1 MIVADL
7 QLGDA
12 GLLPQARFQLGE
24 DALGVVPDGAQLV
37 HLGVITLGDDAA
49 VLEGG
54 GRIRVDGGEDGRL
67 HIVQQVD
74 LSCKRGQLRAAAALG
89 LRPQLRQ
96 ALTGLG
102 HRVDL
107 LGGGGTVDR
116 AGHQALEV
124 GDVVELFDQ
133 IAPLHGLVHKA
144 FHRVEAAVDGGAGN
158 ERLLDP
164 AAEHPLAHGGAGLVQ
179 HPEQRSPLFAAP
191 QRLGQLEICPGD
203 RRQAHELSFIICD
216 DRFQALDAFNLR
228 IMEIFQQRGHCKAD
242 KAVFCDAGLCGP
254 VAAKLVL
261 EGDGH
266 EARGVPLLFHQLDG
280 AVHILFDVGSDLP
293 AVQQTRVHQH
303 LAGVVAAEFRNDRRG
318 DLFPLELGDMGRAGG
333 DIRKAKARCA
343 AFQKNTRNVVVFVVL
358 KHTALDDGAGR
369 DHADDVAFHKTLG
382 LGRVFHLLTDGDLVA
397 LRDEAGHIALIAVE
411 RYAAHGRALFE
422 AALLAREG
430 QIQLLRDCE
439 RIVEEHLVEVTDA
452 VEKNLILMLFFDLQI
467 LLHHGRKLC
476 HDRSPSSPSCRF
488 AIQNRL
494 LQAKR
499 GPALHS
505 RVLCFMV

>member
-1 MIVADL
+1 MIVTNF

-12 GLLPQARFQLGE
+12 GLLPQARFQLSE

-37 HLGVITLGDDAA
+37 YLGVVAFGDDAA

-54 GRIRVDGGEDGRL
+54 GRFRVDGGEDGRL

-74 LSCKRGQLRAAAALG
+74 LSRKRSQLRAAAALG
-89 LRPQLRQ
+89 LRPQFRQ

-107 LGGGGTVDR
+107 LGGGGAVDR

-133 IAPLHGLVHKA
+133 IAPLHGLIHEA
-144 FHRVEAAVDGGAGN
+144 FHRVEAAVDGGTGN

-203 RRQAHELSFIICD
+203 RRQAHELSLIICD

-242 KAVFCDAGLCGP
+242 KAVFCDTGLCGP

-280 AVHILFDVGSDLP
+280 AVHIFFDVGSDLP
-293 AVQQTRVHQH
+293 AVQQARIHQH

-318 DLFPLELGDMGRAGG
+318 DLLSLELCDMGRAGG
-333 DIRKAKARCA
+333 NVREAEACCT
-343 AFQKNTRNVVVFVVL
+343 AFQENTRNIVVFVIL
-358 KHTALDDGAGR
+358 KHTALNDGAGR
-369 DHADDVAFHKTLG
+369 DHADDVALDEALG
-382 LGRVFHLLTDGDLVA
+382 LCRVFHLLTDGDLIA
-397 LRDEAGHIALIAVE
+397 LRDEAGHIALVAVE
-411 RYAAHGRALFE
+411 WYAAHGRTLFK

-430 QIQLLRDCE
+430 QIQLPRSCE

-452 VEKNLILMLFFDLQI
+452 VE
-467 LLHHGRKLC
+467 
-476 HDRSPSSPSCRF
+476 
-488 AIQNRL
+488 
-494 LQAKR
+494 
-499 GPALHS
+499 
-505 RVLCFMV
+505 

>member
-1 MIVADL
+1 MIVADF

-24 DALGVVPDGAQLV
+24 DALGVVPDGAQLI
-37 HLGVITLGDDAA
+37 HLGVVAFGDDAA

-54 GRIRVDGGEDGRL
+54 GRFRVDGGKDGRL
-67 HIVQQVD
+67 HIVQLVD
-74 LSCKRGQLRAAAALG
+74 LSRKRSQLRAAAALG
-89 LRPQLRQ
+89 LRPQFRQ

-191 QRLGQLEICPGD
+191 QRLGELEVGPGD
-203 RRQAHELSFIICD
+203 LRQPHELGFIIRD

-242 KAVFCDAGLCGP
+242 KAVFCDTGLCGP

-293 AVQQTRVHQH
+293 AVQQARIHQH
-303 LAGVVAAEFRNDRRG
+303 LAGVVAAEFRNDRWG
-318 DLFPLELGDMGRAGG
+318 DLLPLELCDMGRAGG
-333 DIRKAKARCA
+333 NVREAEACCT
-343 AFQKNTRNVVVFVVL
+343 AFQENTRNVVVFVIL
-358 KHTALDDGAGR
+358 KHTALNDGAGR
-369 DHADDVAFHKTLG
+369 DHADDVALDEALG
-382 LGRVFHLLTDGDLVA
+382 LCRVFHLLTDGDLIA
-397 LRDEAGHIALIAVE
+397 LRDEAGHIALVAVE
-411 RYAAHGRALFE
+411 RYAAHGCALFK

-430 QIQLLRDCE
+430 QIQLPRSCK

-452 VEKNLILMLFFDLQI
+452 VE
-467 LLHHGRKLC
+467 
-476 HDRSPSSPSCRF
+476 
-488 AIQNRL
+488 
-494 LQAKR
+494 
-499 GPALHS
+499 
-505 RVLCFMV
+505 

>member
-1 MIVADL
+1 MIVADF

-12 GLLPQARFQLGE
+12 GLLPQARFQLSE
-24 DALGVVPDGAQLV
+24 DALGVVPDGAQLI
-37 HLGVITLGDDAA
+37 HLGVVAFGDDAA

-54 GRIRVDGGEDGRL
+54 GRFRVDGGEDGHL
-67 HIVQQVD
+67 HIVQQID
-74 LSCKRGQLRAAAALG
+74 LSRKHSQLRAAAALG
-89 LRPQLRQ
+89 LRPQFRQ

-107 LGGGGTVDR
+107 LGGGGAVDR

-191 QRLGQLEICPGD
+191 QRLGELEVGPGD
-203 RRQAHELSFIICD
+203 LRQPHELGFIIRD

-242 KAVFCDAGLCGP
+242 KAVFCDTGLCGP

-293 AVQQTRVHQH
+293 AVQQARIHQH

-318 DLFPLELGDMGRAGG
+318 DLLPFELCDVGRAGG
-333 DIRKAKARCA
+333 NVREAEACCA
-343 AFQKNTRNVVVFVVL
+343 AFQENTRNIVVFVIL
-358 KHTALDDGAGR
+358 KHTALNDGSRR
-369 DHADDVAFHKTLG
+369 DHADDVALDEALG
-382 LGRVFHLLTDGDLVA
+382 LCRVFHLLTDGDLIA
-397 LRDEAGHIALIAVE
+397 LRDEAGHIALVAVE
-411 RYAAHGRALFE
+411 RYAAHGCALFK

-430 QIQLLRDCE
+430 QIQLPRSCE

-452 VEKNLILMLFFDLQI
+452 VE
-467 LLHHGRKLC
+467 
-476 HDRSPSSPSCRF
+476 
-488 AIQNRL
+488 
-494 LQAKR
+494 
-499 GPALHS
+499 
-505 RVLCFMV
+505 

>member
-1 MIVADL
+1 MIVADF

-24 DALGVVPDGAQLV
+24 DALGIVADGAQLV
-37 HLGVITLGDDAA
+37 YLGVVAFGDDAA

-54 GRIRVDGGEDGRL
+54 GRFRVDGGKDGRL

-74 LSCKRGQLRAAAALG
+74 LSRKRSQLRAAAALG
-89 LRPQLRQ
+89 LRPQFRQ

-107 LGGGGTVDR
+107 LGGGGAVDR

-144 FHRVEAAVDGGAGN
+144 FHRVEAAVDGGTGN

-191 QRLGQLEICPGD
+191 QRLGELEVGPGD
-203 RRQAHELSFIICD
+203 LRQPHELGFIIRD

-228 IMEIFQQRGHCKAD
+228 IMEIFQQRSHCKAD
-242 KAVFCDAGLCGP
+242 KAVFCDTGLCGP

-261 EGDGH
+261 EGDGNKT
-266 EARGVPLLFHQLDG
+266 RGVPLLFHQLDG
-280 AVHILFDVGSDLP
+280 AVHILFDVGSDFP
-293 AVQQTRVHQH
+293 AVQQARIHQH

-318 DLFPLELGDMGRAGG
+318 DLLPLELCDMGRAGG
-333 DIRKAKARCA
+333 NVREAEACCT
-343 AFQKNTRNVVVFVVL
+343 AFQENARNVVVFVIL
-358 KHTALDDGAGR
+358 KHTALNDGSRR
-369 DHADDVAFHKTLG
+369 DHADDVALDEALG
-382 LGRVFHLLTDGDLVA
+382 LCRVFHLLTDGDLIA
-397 LRDEAGHIALIAVE
+397 LRDEAGHIALVAVE
-411 RYAAHGRALFE
+411 RYAAHRRTLFK

-430 QIQLLRDCE
+430 QIQLPRSCE

-452 VEKNLILMLFFDLQI
+452 VE
-467 LLHHGRKLC
+467 
-476 HDRSPSSPSCRF
+476 
-488 AIQNRL
+488 
-494 LQAKR
+494 
-499 GPALHS
+499 
-505 RVLCFMV
+505 

>member
-1 MIVADL
+1 MS
-7 QLGDA
+7 
-12 GLLPQARFQLGE
+12 R
-24 DALGVVPDGAQLV
+24 
-37 HLGVITLGDDAA
+37 
-49 VLEGG
+49 
-54 GRIRVDGGEDGRL
+54 
-67 HIVQQVD
+67 
-74 LSCKRGQLRAAAALG
+74 KRSQLRAAAALG
-89 LRPQLRQ
+89 LRPQFRQ

-107 LGGGGTVDR
+107 LGGGGAVDR

-124 GDVVELFDQ
+124 GNVVELFNQ

-191 QRLGQLEICPGD
+191 QRLGELEVGPGD
-203 RRQAHELSFIICD
+203 LRQPHELGFIIRD

-242 KAVFCDAGLCGP
+242 KAVFCDTGLCGP

-293 AVQQTRVHQH
+293 AVQQARIHQH

-318 DLFPLELGDMGRAGG
+318 DLLPLELCDMGRAGG
-333 DIRKAKARCA
+333 NVREAEACCA
-343 AFQKNTRNVVVFVVL
+343 AFQENTRNVVVFVIL
-358 KHTALDDGAGR
+358 KHTALNDGAGR
-369 DHADDVAFHKTLG
+369 DHADDVALDEALG
-382 LGRVFHLLTDGDLVA
+382 LCRVLHLLTDGDLIA
-397 LRDEAGHIALIAVE
+397 LRDEAGHIALVAVE
-411 RYAAHGRALFE
+411 RHAAHGRALFK

-430 QIQLLRDCE
+430 QIQLPRSCE

-452 VEKNLILMLFFDLQI
+452 VE
-467 LLHHGRKLC
+467 
-476 HDRSPSSPSCRF
+476 
-488 AIQNRL
+488 
-494 LQAKR
+494 
-499 GPALHS
+499 
-505 RVLCFMV
+505 

>member
-7 QLGDA
+7 QLGDS

-37 HLGVITLGDDAA
+37 HLGVITLGNDAA

-74 LSCKRGQLRAAAALG
+74 LSCKSSQLRAAAALG

-133 IAPLHGLVHKA
+133 IAPLHGLVHEA

-191 QRLGQLEICPGD
+191 QRLGELKVGPGD
-203 RRQAHELSFIICD
+203 LRQPHELGFIIRD

-242 KAVFCDAGLCGP
+242 KAVFCDTGLCGP

-293 AVQQTRVHQH
+293 AVQQARIHQH

-318 DLFPLELGDMGRAGG
+318 DFLPLELCDMGRAGG
-333 DIRKAKARCA
+333 NVREAEACCA
-343 AFQKNTRNVVVFVVL
+343 AFQENTRNVVVFVIL
-358 KHTALDDGAGR
+358 KHTALNDGSRR
-369 DHADDVAFHKTLG
+369 DHADDVALDEALG
-382 LGRVFHLLTDGDLVA
+382 LCRVFHLLTDGDLIA
-397 LRDEAGHIALIAVE
+397 LRDEAGHIALVAVE
-411 RYAAHGRALFE
+411 RYAAHGCALFK

-430 QIQLLRDCE
+430 QIQLPRSCE

-452 VEKNLILMLFFDLQI
+452 VE
-467 LLHHGRKLC
+467 
-476 HDRSPSSPSCRF
+476 
-488 AIQNRL
+488 
-494 LQAKR
+494 
-499 GPALHS
+499 
-505 RVLCFMV
+505 

>member
-1 MIVADL
+1 MIVADF

-24 DALGVVPDGAQLV
+24 DALGVVPDGAQLI
-37 HLGVITLGDDAA
+37 HLGVVAFGDDAA

-54 GRIRVDGGEDGRL
+54 GRFRVDGGEDGRL

-74 LSCKRGQLRAAAALG
+74 LSRKRSQLRAAAALG
-89 LRPQLRQ
+89 LRPQFRQ

-191 QRLGQLEICPGD
+191 QRLGELEVGPGD
-203 RRQAHELSFIICD
+203 LRQPHELGFIIRD

-242 KAVFCDAGLCGP
+242 KAVFCDTGLCGP

-293 AVQQTRVHQH
+293 AVQQARIHQH

-318 DLFPLELGDMGRAGG
+318 DLLPLELCDMGRAGG
-333 DIRKAKARCA
+333 NVREAETCRA
-343 AFQKNTRNVVVFVVL
+343 AFQENTRNIVVFVIL
-358 KHTALDDGAGR
+358 KHTALNDGSRR
-369 DHADDVAFHKTLG
+369 DHADDVALDEALG
-382 LGRVFHLLTDGDLVA
+382 LCRVFHLLTDGDLIA
-397 LRDEAGHIALIAVE
+397 LRDEAGHIALVAVE
-411 RYAAHGRALFE
+411 RYAAHGCALFK

-430 QIQLLRDCE
+430 QIQLPRSCE

-452 VEKNLILMLFFDLQI
+452 VE
-467 LLHHGRKLC
+467 
-476 HDRSPSSPSCRF
+476 
-488 AIQNRL
+488 
-494 LQAKR
+494 
-499 GPALHS
+499 
-505 RVLCFMV
+505 

>member
-1 MIVADL
+1 MIVADF

-12 GLLPQARFQLGE
+12 GLLPQARFQLSE

-37 HLGVITLGDDAA
+37 YLGMVAFGDDAA

-54 GRIRVDGGEDGRL
+54 GRFRVDGGKDGRL

-74 LSCKRGQLRAAAALG
+74 LSRKRSQLRAAAALG
-89 LRPQLRQ
+89 LRPQFRQ

-102 HRVDL
+102 HRIDL
-107 LGGGGTVDR
+107 LGGGGAVDR
-116 AGHQALEV
+116 ASHQALEV
-124 GDVVELFDQ
+124 GDVVELFNQ

-191 QRLGQLEICPGD
+191 QRLGELEVGPGD
-203 RRQAHELSFIICD
+203 LRQPHELGFIIRD

-242 KAVFCDAGLCGP
+242 KAVFCDTGLCGP

-293 AVQQTRVHQH
+293 AVQQARIHQH

-318 DLFPLELGDMGRAGG
+318 DLLALELCDMGRAGG
-333 DIRKAKARCA
+333 NVREAEACCA
-343 AFQKNTRNVVVFVVL
+343 AFQENTRNIVVFVIL
-358 KHTALDDGAGR
+358 KHTALNDGSRR
-369 DHADDVAFHKTLG
+369 DHADDVALDEALG
-382 LGRVFHLLTDGDLVA
+382 LCRVFHLLTDGDLIA
-397 LRDEAGHIALIAVE
+397 LRDEAGHIALVAVE
-411 RYAAHGRALFE
+411 RYAAHGCALFK
-422 AALLAREG
+422 AALLACEG
-430 QIQLLRDCE
+430 QIQLPRSCE

-452 VEKNLILMLFFDLQI
+452 VE
-467 LLHHGRKLC
+467 
-476 HDRSPSSPSCRF
+476 
-488 AIQNRL
+488 
-494 LQAKR
+494 
-499 GPALHS
+499 
-505 RVLCFMV
+505 

>member
-1 MIVADL
+1 MVA
-7 QLGDA
+7 
-12 GLLPQARFQLGE
+12 F
-24 DALGVVPDGAQLV
+24 
-37 HLGVITLGDDAA
+37 GDDAA

-54 GRIRVDGGEDGRL
+54 GRFRVDGGEDGRL

-74 LSCKRGQLRAAAALG
+74 LSRKRSQLRAAAALG
-89 LRPQLRQ
+89 LRPQFRQ

-107 LGGGGTVDR
+107 LGGGGAVDR

-133 IAPLHGLVHKA
+133 IAPLHGLVHEA
-144 FHRVEAAVDGGAGN
+144 FHRVEAAVDGGTGN

-179 HPEQRSPLFAAP
+179 HPEQRPPLFAAP
-191 QRLGQLEICPGD
+191 QRLGELEVGPGD
-203 RRQAHELSFIICD
+203 LRQPHELGFIIRD

-242 KAVFCDAGLCGP
+242 KAVFCDTGLCGP

-293 AVQQTRVHQH
+293 AVQQARIHQH

-318 DLFPLELGDMGRAGG
+318 DLLPLELCDMGRASGNV
-333 DIRKAKARCA
+333 REAEACCA
-343 AFQKNTRNVVVFVVL
+343 AFQENTRNVVVFVIL
-358 KHTALDDGAGR
+358 KHTALNDGAGR
-369 DHADDVAFHKTLG
+369 DHADDVALDEALG
-382 LGRVFHLLTDGDLVA
+382 LCRVFHLLTDGDLIA
-397 LRDEAGHIALIAVE
+397 LRDEAGHIALVAVE
-411 RYAAHGRALFE
+411 WYAAHGRALFK

-430 QIQLLRDCE
+430 QIQLPRSCE

-452 VEKNLILMLFFDLQI
+452 VE
-467 LLHHGRKLC
+467 
-476 HDRSPSSPSCRF
+476 
-488 AIQNRL
+488 
-494 LQAKR
+494 
-499 GPALHS
+499 
-505 RVLCFMV
+505 

>member
-1 MIVADL
+1 
-7 QLGDA
+7 
-12 GLLPQARFQLGE
+12 
-24 DALGVVPDGAQLV
+24 
-37 HLGVITLGDDAA
+37 
-49 VLEGG
+49 
-54 GRIRVDGGEDGRL
+54 
-67 HIVQQVD
+67 
-74 LSCKRGQLRAAAALG
+74 LSRKRSQLRAAAALG
-89 LRPQLRQ
+89 LRPQFRQ

-107 LGGGGTVDR
+107 LGGGGAVDR

-144 FHRVEAAVDGGAGN
+144 FHRAEAAVDGGAGN

-191 QRLGQLEICPGD
+191 QRLGELEVGPGD
-203 RRQAHELSFIICD
+203 LRQPHELGFIIRD

-242 KAVFCDAGLCGP
+242 KAVFCDTGLCGP

-280 AVHILFDVGSDLP
+280 AVHILFDVGSDFP
-293 AVQQTRVHQH
+293 AVQQARIHQH

-318 DLFPLELGDMGRAGG
+318 DLLPLELCDMGRAGG
-333 DIRKAKARCA
+333 NVREAEACCT
-343 AFQKNTRNVVVFVVL
+343 AFQENARNVVVFVIL
-358 KHTALDDGAGR
+358 KHTALNDGAGR
-369 DHADDVAFHKTLG
+369 DHADDVALDEALG
-382 LGRVFHLLTDGDLVA
+382 LCRVFHLLTDGDLIA
-397 LRDEAGHIALIAVE
+397 LRDEAGHIALVAVE
-411 RYAAHGRALFE
+411 WYAAHGRALFK

-430 QIQLLRDCE
+430 QIQLPRSCE

-452 VEKNLILMLFFDLQI
+452 VE
-467 LLHHGRKLC
+467 
-476 HDRSPSSPSCRF
+476 
-488 AIQNRL
+488 
-494 LQAKR
+494 
-499 GPALHS
+499 
-505 RVLCFMV
+505 

>member
-24 DALGVVPDGAQLV
+24 DALSVVPDGAQLV

-54 GRIRVDGGEDGRL
+54 GRFRVDGSEDGRL

-74 LSCKRGQLRAAAALG
+74 LSCKRSQLRAAAALG
-89 LRPQLRQ
+89 LRPQFRQ

-107 LGGGGTVDR
+107 LGGGGAIDR

-124 GDVVELFDQ
+124 GDVVELFNQ

-144 FHRVEAAVDGGAGN
+144 FHRVEAAVDSGAGN

-191 QRLGQLEICPGD
+191 QRLGELEVGPGD
-203 RRQAHELSFIICD
+203 LRQPHELGFIIRD

-242 KAVFCDAGLCGP
+242 KAVFCDTGLCGP

-266 EARGVPLLFHQLDG
+266 EARSVPLLFHQLDG
-280 AVHILFDVGSDLP
+280 AVHILFDVGSDFP
-293 AVQQTRVHQH
+293 AVQQARIHQH

-318 DLFPLELGDMGRAGG
+318 DLLPLELCDMGRAGG
-333 DIRKAKARCA
+333 NVREAEACCA
-343 AFQKNTRNVVVFVVL
+343 AFQENTRNVVVFVIL
-358 KHTALDDGAGR
+358 KHTALNDGAGR
-369 DHADDVAFHKTLG
+369 DHADDVALDEALG
-382 LGRVFHLLTDGDLVA
+382 LCRVFHLLTDGDLIA
-397 LRDEAGHIALIAVE
+397 LRDEAGHIALVAVE
-411 RYAAHGRALFE
+411 RYAAHGCALFK

-430 QIQLLRDCE
+430 QIQLPRSCE

-452 VEKNLILMLFFDLQI
+452 VE
-467 LLHHGRKLC
+467 
-476 HDRSPSSPSCRF
+476 
-488 AIQNRL
+488 
-494 LQAKR
+494 
-499 GPALHS
+499 
-505 RVLCFMV
+505 

>member
-1 MIVADL
+1 MIVADF

-24 DALGVVPDGAQLV
+24 DALGVVADGAQLV
-37 HLGVITLGDDAA
+37 YLGVVALGDDAA

-54 GRIRVDGGEDGRL
+54 RRIRVDGGEDGRL

-74 LSCKRGQLRAAAALG
+74 LSRKRSQLLAAAALG
-89 LRPQLRQ
+89 LRPQFRQ

-107 LGGGGTVDR
+107 LGGGGAVDR

-133 IAPLHGLVHKA
+133 IAPLHGLIHEA

-191 QRLGQLEICPGD
+191 QRLGELEVGPGD
-203 RRQAHELSFIICD
+203 LRQPHELGFIIRD

-242 KAVFCDAGLCGP
+242 KAVFCDTGLCGP

-280 AVHILFDVGSDLP
+280 AVHILFDVGSDFP
-293 AVQQTRVHQH
+293 AVQQARIHQH

-318 DLFPLELGDMGRAGG
+318 DLLPLELCDVGRAGG
-333 DIRKAKARCA
+333 NVREAEACCA
-343 AFQKNTRNVVVFVVL
+343 AFQENTRNVVVFVIL
-358 KHTALDDGAGR
+358 KHTALNDGAGR
-369 DHADDVAFHKTLG
+369 DHADDVALDEALG
-382 LGRVFHLLTDGDLVA
+382 LCRVFHLLTDGDLIA
-397 LRDEAGHIALIAVE
+397 LRDEAGHIALVAVE
-411 RYAAHGRALFE
+411 WYAAHGRALFK

-430 QIQLLRDCE
+430 QIQLPRSCE

-452 VEKNLILMLFFDLQI
+452 VE
-467 LLHHGRKLC
+467 
-476 HDRSPSSPSCRF
+476 
-488 AIQNRL
+488 
-494 LQAKR
+494 
-499 GPALHS
+499 
-505 RVLCFMV
+505 

>member
-37 HLGVITLGDDAA
+37 HLGVVTLGDDAA

-54 GRIRVDGGEDGRL
+54 GRFRVDGGEDGRL

-107 LGGGGTVDR
+107 LGGGGAVDR

-124 GDVVELFDQ
+124 SDVVELFDQ

-242 KAVFCDAGLCGP
+242 KAVFCDTGLCGP

-280 AVHILFDVGSDLP
+280 AVHILFDVGSDFP
-293 AVQQTRVHQH
+293 AVQQARIHQH

-318 DLFPLELGDMGRAGG
+318 DLLPLELCDMGRAGG
-333 DIRKAKARCA
+333 NVREAETCCA
-343 AFQKNTRNVVVFVVL
+343 AFQENTRNVVVFVIL
-358 KHTALDDGAGR
+358 KHTALNDGAGR
-369 DHADDVAFHKTLG
+369 DHADDVALDKALG
-382 LGRVFHLLTDGDLVA
+382 LCRVFHLLTDGDLIA
-397 LRDEAGHIALIAVE
+397 LRDEAGHIALVAVE
-411 RYAAHGRALFE
+411 WYAAHGRALFK

-430 QIQLLRDCE
+430 QIQLPRSCE

-452 VEKNLILMLFFDLQI
+452 VE
-467 LLHHGRKLC
+467 
-476 HDRSPSSPSCRF
+476 
-488 AIQNRL
+488 
-494 LQAKR
+494 
-499 GPALHS
+499 
-505 RVLCFMV
+505 

>member
-1 MIVADL
+1 MIVADF

-12 GLLPQARFQLGE
+12 GLLPQARFQLSE
-24 DALGVVPDGAQLV
+24 DALGVVADGAQLV
-37 HLGVITLGDDAA
+37 YLGVVAFGDDSA

-54 GRIRVDGGEDGRL
+54 GRFRVDGGKDGRL
-67 HIVQQVD
+67 HVIQQVD
-74 LSCKRGQLRAAAALG
+74 LFRKRSQLRAAAALG
-89 LRPQLRQ
+89 LRPQFRQ

-107 LGGGGTVDR
+107 LGGGGAVDR

-144 FHRVEAAVDGGAGN
+144 FHRVEAAVDGGTGN

-179 HPEQRSPLFAAP
+179 HPEQRPPLFAAP
-191 QRLGQLEICPGD
+191 QRLGELEVGPGD
-203 RRQAHELSFIICD
+203 LRQPHELGFIIRD

-242 KAVFCDAGLCGP
+242 KAVFCDTGLCGP

-293 AVQQTRVHQH
+293 AVQQARIHQH

-318 DLFPLELGDMGRAGG
+318 DLLPLELCDMGRAGG
-333 DIRKAKARCA
+333 NVREAEACCA
-343 AFQKNTRNVVVFVVL
+343 AFQENTRNVVVFVIL
-358 KHTALDDGAGR
+358 KHTALNDGAGR
-369 DHADDVAFHKTLG
+369 DHADDVALDKALG
-382 LGRVFHLLTDGDLVA
+382 LCRVFHLLTDGDLIA
-397 LRDEAGHIALIAVE
+397 LRDEAGHIALVAVE
-411 RYAAHGRALFE
+411 WYAAHGRALFK

-430 QIQLLRDCE
+430 QIQLPRSCE

-452 VEKNLILMLFFDLQI
+452 VE
-467 LLHHGRKLC
+467 
-476 HDRSPSSPSCRF
+476 
-488 AIQNRL
+488 
-494 LQAKR
+494 
-499 GPALHS
+499 
-505 RVLCFMV
+505 

>member
-1 MIVADL
+1 MVA
-7 QLGDA
+7 
-12 GLLPQARFQLGE
+12 F
-24 DALGVVPDGAQLV
+24 
-37 HLGVITLGDDAA
+37 GDDAA

-54 GRIRVDGGEDGRL
+54 GRFRVDGGKDGRL

-74 LSCKRGQLRAAAALG
+74 LSRKRSQLRAAAALG
-89 LRPQLRQ
+89 LRPQFRQ

-107 LGGGGTVDR
+107 LGGGGAVDR

-144 FHRVEAAVDGGAGN
+144 FHRVEAAVDGGTGN

-179 HPEQRSPLFAAP
+179 HPEQCPPLFAAP
-191 QRLGQLEICPGD
+191 QRLGELEVGPGD
-203 RRQAHELSFIICD
+203 LRQPHELGFIIRD

-242 KAVFCDAGLCGP
+242 KAVFCDTGLRGP

-293 AVQQTRVHQH
+293 AVQQARIHQH

-318 DLFPLELGDMGRAGG
+318 DLLPLELCDMGRAGG
-333 DIRKAKARCA
+333 NVCEAEACCA
-343 AFQKNTRNVVVFVVL
+343 AFQENTRNVVVFVIL
-358 KHTALDDGAGR
+358 KHTALNDGAGR
-369 DHADDVAFHKTLG
+369 DHADDVALDEALG
-382 LGRVFHLLTDGDLVA
+382 LCRVFHLLTDGDLIA
-397 LRDEAGHIALIAVE
+397 LRDEAGHIALVAVE
-411 RYAAHGRALFE
+411 WYAAHGRALFK

-430 QIQLLRDCE
+430 QIQLPRSCE

-452 VEKNLILMLFFDLQI
+452 VE
-467 LLHHGRKLC
+467 
-476 HDRSPSSPSCRF
+476 
-488 AIQNRL
+488 
-494 LQAKR
+494 
-499 GPALHS
+499 
-505 RVLCFMV
+505 

>member
-1 MIVADL
+1 MVA
-7 QLGDA
+7 
-12 GLLPQARFQLGE
+12 F
-24 DALGVVPDGAQLV
+24 
-37 HLGVITLGDDAA
+37 GDDAA

-54 GRIRVDGGEDGRL
+54 GRFRVDGGEDGRL

-74 LSCKRGQLRAAAALG
+74 LSCKRSQLRAAAALG
-89 LRPQLRQ
+89 LRPQFRQ

-191 QRLGQLEICPGD
+191 QRLGELKVGPGD
-203 RRQAHELSFIICD
+203 LRQPHELGFIIRD

-242 KAVFCDAGLCGP
+242 KAVFCDTGLCGP

-293 AVQQTRVHQH
+293 AVQQARIHQH

-318 DLFPLELGDMGRAGG
+318 DFLPLELCDMGRAGG
-333 DIRKAKARCA
+333 NVREAEACCA
-343 AFQKNTRNVVVFVVL
+343 AFQENTRNVVVFVIL
-358 KHTALDDGAGR
+358 KHTALNDGSRR
-369 DHADDVAFHKTLG
+369 DHADDVALDEALG
-382 LGRVFHLLTDGDLVA
+382 LCRVFHLLTDGDLIA
-397 LRDEAGHIALIAVE
+397 LRDEAGHIALVAVE
-411 RYAAHGRALFE
+411 RYAAHGCALFK

-430 QIQLLRDCE
+430 QIQLPRSCE

-452 VEKNLILMLFFDLQI
+452 VE
-467 LLHHGRKLC
+467 
-476 HDRSPSSPSCRF
+476 
-488 AIQNRL
+488 
-494 LQAKR
+494 
-499 GPALHS
+499 
-505 RVLCFMV
+505 

>member
-1 MIVADL
+1 MVA
-7 QLGDA
+7 
-12 GLLPQARFQLGE
+12 F
-24 DALGVVPDGAQLV
+24 
-37 HLGVITLGDDAA
+37 GDDAA

-54 GRIRVDGGEDGRL
+54 GRFRVDGGKDGRL
-67 HIVQQVD
+67 HVIQQVD
-74 LSCKRGQLRAAAALG
+74 LSRKRSQLRAAAALG
-89 LRPQLRQ
+89 LRPQFRQ

-191 QRLGQLEICPGD
+191 QRLGELEVGPGD
-203 RRQAHELSFIICD
+203 LRQPHELSFIICD

-242 KAVFCDAGLCGP
+242 KAVFCDTGLCGP

-280 AVHILFDVGSDLP
+280 TVHIFFDVGSDLP
-293 AVQQTRVHQH
+293 AVQQARIHQH

-318 DLFPLELGDMGRAGG
+318 DLLPLELCDMGRAGG
-333 DIRKAKARCA
+333 NVREAETCCA
-343 AFQKNTRNVVVFVVL
+343 AFQENTRNVVVFVIL
-358 KHTALDDGAGR
+358 KHTALNDGAGR
-369 DHADDVAFHKTLG
+369 DHADDVALDEALG
-382 LGRVFHLLTDGDLVA
+382 LCRVFHLLTDGDLIA
-397 LRDEAGHIALIAVE
+397 LRDEAGHIALVAME
-411 RYAAHGRALFE
+411 WYAAHGRALFK

-430 QIQLLRDCE
+430 QIQLPRSCE

-452 VEKNLILMLFFDLQI
+452 VE
-467 LLHHGRKLC
+467 
-476 HDRSPSSPSCRF
+476 
-488 AIQNRL
+488 
-494 LQAKR
+494 
-499 GPALHS
+499 
-505 RVLCFMV
+505 

>member
-1 MIVADL
+1 MVA
-7 QLGDA
+7 
-12 GLLPQARFQLGE
+12 F
-24 DALGVVPDGAQLV
+24 
-37 HLGVITLGDDAA
+37 GDDAA

-54 GRIRVDGGEDGRL
+54 GRFRVDGGKDGRL
-67 HIVQQVD
+67 HVIQQVD
-74 LSCKRGQLRAAAALG
+74 LSRKRSQLRAAAALG
-89 LRPQLRQ
+89 LRPQFRQ

-191 QRLGQLEICPGD
+191 QRLGELKVGPGD
-203 RRQAHELSFIICD
+203 LRQPHELGFIIRD

-242 KAVFCDAGLCGP
+242 KAVFCDTGLCGP

-293 AVQQTRVHQH
+293 AVQQARIHQH

-318 DLFPLELGDMGRAGG
+318 DLLPLELCDMGRAGG
-333 DIRKAKARCA
+333 NVREAEACCA
-343 AFQKNTRNVVVFVVL
+343 AFQENTRNVVVFVIL
-358 KHTALDDGAGR
+358 KHTALNDGSRR
-369 DHADDVAFHKTLG
+369 DHADDVALDEALG
-382 LGRVFHLLTDGDLVA
+382 LCRVFHLLTDGDLIA
-397 LRDEAGHIALIAVE
+397 LRDEAGHIALVAVE
-411 RYAAHGRALFE
+411 RYAAHGCALFK

-430 QIQLLRDCE
+430 QIQLPRSCK

-452 VEKNLILMLFFDLQI
+452 VE
-467 LLHHGRKLC
+467 
-476 HDRSPSSPSCRF
+476 
-488 AIQNRL
+488 
-494 LQAKR
+494 
-499 GPALHS
+499 
-505 RVLCFMV
+505 